1 MAESLNVE
9 MSVTASDYQSLKL
22 RIKELEERVAE
33 LEKDNAVQAKIIAE
47 QTKQIEE
54 LKAKLARYENPH
66 TPPSA
71 QRYKKESKSNNSSK
85 KRGAP
90 NGHRGATR
98 QTPEPDRVVEVTAD
112 QCDHCG
118 STNLEECGVEKQV
131 IEEIPPPPKIE
142 VIQFNRHK
150 YKCHDCGHEFT
161 AKDAEC
167 PQKGRFGV
175 NLLVYLIMLKFSL
188 RGVLRRIKDFA
199 FHLNA
204 FEITPKGIQDAILRV
219 GAVCKT
225 AYSLNIEKIRNAKW
239 IYMDETGI
247 RVLGKNYWLWTFRT
261 PDDEV
266 VVAIRPSRGGDVLR
280 EIFGLDINGAGV
292 VDGWRAYNII
302 PVLQRCW
309 AHLIREVDAFVEK
322 PGGKELSET
331 IHKKFRAL
339 KEFLGKDPPPSMEE
353 RKQQK
358 EVWDREMTELAEQFS
373 KFTELKK
380 PVTYIRNGLGNWY
393 TCMLYPGMEPTNNLS
408 EQVIRE
414 HVLMRKI
421 MGTFRS
427 EIGAEYYQYIA
438 SVFATWRLQGKD
450 VYDELKKLLVNEL
463 CLK

>member
-1 MAESLNVE
+1 
-9 MSVTASDYQSLKL
+9 MSVTESDYQSLKL
-22 RIKELEERVAE
+22 QIKWLEEIVAE
-33 LEKDNAVQAKIIAE
+33 LKSDNEEKAKIIAE
-47 QTKQIEE
+47 QTKLIEE
-54 LKAKLARYENPH
+54 LKAKLAKYDNPH
-66 TPPSA
+66 TPSSA
-71 QRYKKESKSNNSSK
+71 QKYKKNSESKNSSK

-90 NGHRGATR
+90 KGHRGATR
-98 QTPEPDRVVEVTAD
+98 PTPEPDRVVEVTAD
-112 QCDHCG
+112 QCDQCG

-150 YKCHDCGHEFT
+150 YKCQDCEQEFT

-199 FHLNA
+199 LHLNA

-219 GAVCKT
+219 GEACKT
-225 AYSLNIEKIRNAKW
+225 AYSANIDKVRAAAWN
-239 IYMDETGI
+239 YMDETGI

-261 PDDEV
+261 PEGEV
-266 VVAIRPSRGGDVLR
+266 VVVIRPSRGQDVLR
-280 EIFGLDINGAGV
+280 EIFGGDINAAGV
-292 VDGWRAYNII
+292 ADGWGAYNII

-309 AHLIREVDAFVEK
+309 AHLIRDVDALIEQ
-322 PGGKELSET
+322 PGGKELSEA
-331 IHKKFRAL
+331 IHEKFKAL
-339 KEFLGKDPPPSMEE
+339 REFIDKDPPRSMKK
-353 RKQQK
+353 RKRQK
-358 EVWDREMTELAEQFS
+358 EVWDREIAELAEQFS
-373 KFTELKK
+373 KYEELKK
-380 PVTYIRNGLGNWY
+380 PVTYLRNGLGNWY
-393 TCMLYPGMEPTNNLS
+393 TCLLYPGMEPTNNLS

-421 MGTFRS
+421 IGTFRS
-427 EIGAEYYQYIA
+427 EAGAEYYQYIA

>member
-1 MAESLNVE
+1 MSIASSDHRSLTLLLNE
-9 MSVTASDYQSLKL
+9 QE
-22 RIKELEERVAE
+22 ELIAE
-33 LEKDNAVQAKIIAE
+33 LNKANEEKAAIITD
-47 QTKQIEE
+47 QNKLIEE
-54 LKAKLARYENPH
+54 LKAKLAKYENPH
-66 TPPSA
+66 TPSSA
-71 QRYKKESKSNNSSK
+71 QRYKKNSESKNSSRR
-85 KRGAP
+85 RGAP
-90 NGHRGATR
+90 KGHRGATR
-98 QTPEPDRVVEVTAD
+98 PTPEPDRVVEVTAD
-112 QCDHCG
+112 QCDQCG

-150 YKCHDCGHEFT
+150 YKCQDCEQEFT

-204 FEITPKGIQDAILRV
+204 FDITPKGIQDAILRV
-219 GAVCKT
+219 GEACKT
-225 AYSLNIEKIRNAKW
+225 AYSANIDKVRAATWN
-239 IYMDETGI
+239 YMDETGI

-261 PDDEV
+261 PNDEV
-266 VVAIRPSRGGDVLR
+266 VVVIRPSRGQDVLR
-280 EIFGLDINGAGV
+280 EIFGGDINGAGV

-309 AHLIREVDAFVEK
+309 AHLIRDVDAFIEQ
-322 PGGKELSET
+322 PGGKELSEA
-331 IHKKFRAL
+331 IHKKFKAL
-339 KEFLGKDPPPSMEE
+339 KEFIGKDPPTSMKE

-358 EVWDREMTELAEQFS
+358 EVWDMEMAKLVEQFS
-373 KFTELKK
+373 KSEELKK

-393 TCMLYPGMEPTNNLS
+393 TCLLYPGMEPTNNLS

-421 MGTFRS
+421 IGTFRS
-427 EIGAEYYQYIA
+427 EEGAEYYQYIA

-450 VYDELKKLLVNEL
+450 IYDELKKLLVNEL
-463 CLK
+463 CLR